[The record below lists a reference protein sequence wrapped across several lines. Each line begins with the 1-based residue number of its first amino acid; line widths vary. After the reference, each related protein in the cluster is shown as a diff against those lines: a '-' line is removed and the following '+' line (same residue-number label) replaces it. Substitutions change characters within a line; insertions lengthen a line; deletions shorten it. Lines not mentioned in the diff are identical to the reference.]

1 MPSSRKTRRKADR
14 KAKKVAARV
23 KKIQKKRQS
32 KKHKDHS
39 NALEEFVKNDL
50 KLEDTEMHVVEIG
63 IDGISLPI
71 KRCHENCETIM
82 KNYPRPEN
90 IEILTCWIIH
100 TAADIVRDLKSLVK
114 CGKITQKQ
122 FNRFPLPGENDFEAE
137 FHSILRF
144 KHDEKLVDP
153 TKDVNP
159 SRKIRLIVLETRL
172 NITDFRQYV
181 KVSPENICT
190 DAWKKLTPIKTES
203 PDFFQLLN
211 RMNFIKTFKAQGK
224 TVLLM

>member
-1 MPSSRKTRRKADR
+1 MPSSRKTRRKAER
-14 KAKKVAARV
+14 KAKTAAARE

-50 KLEDTEMHVVEIG
+50 KLEDTEIHVVKIG

-71 KRCHENCETIM
+71 KRCHKNCETIM

-114 CGKITQKQ
+114 YDQMTQKQ
-122 FNRFPLPGENDFEAE
+122 FDRFPTPGENDFEAE

-144 KHDEKLVDP
+144 KHDGKLVDP

-159 SRKIRLIVLETRL
+159 SRKIRLIVLETRV
-172 NITDFRQYV
+172 NSKDFRQYV

-190 DAWKKLTPIKTES
+190 DAWKQLTPIKTES